1 MGTQLIFCLETNEQ
15 TKSDYIYIRSTMDH
29 FFKMNQTNI
38 KISPVYMNGKYNY
51 NSLKVKKKIEELTK
65 QYSVTSNANRSVVI
79 LCVDCDDYDIKNEDK
94 LFLKNVE
101 IFCRDNEYR
110 LVWFCKDIE
119 QVFLHD
125 RVRDNEKKKRS
136 EDFRRKGMI
145 EKIDI
150 KSLEASVF
158 QMYRSNLGNVL
169 AEFMESK
176 IG

>member
-15 TKSDYIYIRSTMDH
+15 TKSDYIYIRSTIDH
-29 FFKMNQTNI
+29 FFKMNQANI

-65 QYSVTSNANRSVVI
+65 QYRVTSNTNKSVVI

-94 LFLKNVE
+94 IFMENAE
-101 IFCRDNEYR
+101 AFCRNNEYR

-119 QVFLHD
+119 QVFLHE

-136 EDFRRKGMI
+136 EDFRRKGLI
-145 EKIDI
+145 TQIDR
-150 KSLEASVF
+150 KSLEAGAY
-158 QMYRSNLGNVL
+158 QIYRSNLGSVL
-169 AEFMESK
+169 AEFMKSNLS
-176 IG
+176 